1 MRKSLSALNAQ
12 TGFTLVEVIIAM
24 SLFALMAVIL
34 YGAFDLGH
42 RAVEK
47 GEISWEK
54 NHRVRMVNSILGD
67 HLRSAHPY
75 RLSPRNPAVFFQ
87 GEESRLTF
95 VSAVSLGLGGRGM
108 SKVSLYWQDEG
119 TGYGSLILEE
129 QIPVRVQEEDA
140 GGGHR
145 NSVVLESGVGGVRI
159 DYLPAQPE
167 EDQWVDRWDGSER
180 KSLPRAVRIHFKNA
194 GEKERQWT
202 FPVMMTVLA
211 P

>member
-1 MRKSLSALNAQ
+1 MRKRFSALNVQ
-12 TGFTLVEVIIAM
+12 SGFTLVEVIIAM

-34 YGAFDLGH
+34 YGTFDLGH

-47 GEISWEK
+47 GEVAWEI
-54 NHRVRMVNSILGD
+54 NNRVRMVNSILGD

-75 RLSPRNPAVFFQ
+75 RLSPRNPAIFFQ

-108 SKVSLYWQDEG
+108 SKVSLYWQEEG
-119 TGYGSLILEE
+119 NGYGSLILEE
-129 QIPVRVQEEDA
+129 KMPVRVQEEDA
-140 GGGHR
+140 GGGYS
-145 NSVVLESGVGGVRI
+145 NTVVLESGVADVRI
-159 DYLPAQPE
+159 DYLPARPE
-167 EDQWVDRWDGSER
+167 EDQWVDRWDASEKR
-180 KSLPRAVRIHFKNA
+180 ALPRAVRIHFKNA

>member
-1 MRKSLSALNAQ
+1 MRKTLSDAQ

-24 SLFALMAVIL
+24 TLFALMAVIL

-47 GEISWEK
+47 SEVAWEE
-54 NHRVRMVNSILGD
+54 NHRVRMANGILAD
-67 HLRSAHPY
+67 HLKSAYPY
-75 RLSPRNPAVFFQ
+75 RLSPRNPAIVFQ

-119 TGYGSLILEE
+119 GGYGSLILEE
-129 QIPVRVQEEDA
+129 QMPVRVQEEDA
-140 GGGHR
+140 GGGHK
-145 NSVVLESGVGGVRI
+145 NSVVLQSGVGGVRI

-167 EDQWVDRWDGSER
+167 EDQWVDRWDANER

-194 GEKERQWT
+194 GEKEHYWT

>member
-1 MRKSLSALNAQ
+1 MRKSLSDLNAQ
-12 TGFTLVEVIIAM
+12 AGFTLVEVIIAM

-47 GEISWEK
+47 GEAAWEK
-54 NHRVRMVNSILGD
+54 NHRVRMVNGILGD
-67 HLRSAHPY
+67 HLRSAYPY
-75 RLSPRNPAVFFQ
+75 RMSARDPVVFFQ

-119 TGYGSLILEE
+119 SGYGSLILEE
-129 QIPVRVQEEDA
+129 QIPVRVQEEDTA
-140 GGGHR
+140 GGYR
-145 NSVVLESGVGGVRI
+145 NSVVLESGVAEVKI

-167 EDQWVDRWDGSER
+167 EDQWVDRWDGSEKR
-180 KSLPRAVRIHFKNA
+180 SLPRAVRIHFKNP
-194 GEKERQWT
+194 GEKEQQWT

-211 P
+211 S